1 MLESGIFVFSG
12 VLLLLIKLPKRW
24 LLVCLGHDLV
34 LDVLVSVVAF
44 ALHFGTFSG
53 VMAATI
59 AGLLMSLA
67 TSAMKRTFGFIRA
80 GVYTPGFVN
89 LRF

>member
-1 MLESGIFVFSG
+1 MLESGLIVFSG

-24 LLVCLGHDLV
+24 LLVCLGRDLV
-34 LDVLVSVVAF
+34 LDVAVSVLAF

-53 VMAATI
+53 VMAASV

-67 TSAMKRTFGFIRA
+67 TTAMKRLFGFIRA
-80 GVYTPGFVN
+80 GVYTPGFVT